1 MHNAF
6 YRLPL
11 VALLAVLP
19 ARLALA
25 QEDVSIET
33 VPVAAGVHMLIGQGG
48 NIGVVAG
55 EDGIFLI
62 DDQFAP
68 LTEKI
73 KDAVATID
81 DGPIRFVFNTHWHG
95 DHTGGNENL
104 GGEGAL
110 IVAHENVRQRMST
123 EQFNAFFNS
132 TQPPSPEA
140 ALPVVTFSE
149 AVTFHLNGEEIHAF
163 HVEPAHTDGDA
174 VVHLRTSNAV
184 HMGDLFFST
193 GYPYIDLSSGG
204 SVNGLIDAAARV
216 LAVTDGETKIIPGH
230 GPLSD
235 RAGLQNFRDMV
246 VTIRDRVQE
255 HINAGRSVDEVIA
268 AGPTADFDEAWGK
281 AFMNGEQFIRIVY
294 ESLSP

>member
-1 MHNAF
+1 
-6 YRLPL
+6 
-11 VALLAVLP
+11 
-19 ARLALA
+19 
-25 QEDVSIET
+25 
-33 VPVAAGVHMLIGQGG
+33 MLIGQGG

-255 HINAGRSVDEVIA
+255 HINAGRSVDEVIV

>member
-1 MHNAF
+1 MHNPF

-19 ARLALA
+19 ARPASA
-25 QEDVSIET
+25 QEDVSIEI

-73 KDAVATID
+73 KDAVATIG

-104 GGEGAL
+104 RGEGAL

-149 AVTFHLNGEEIHAF
+149 AVTFHLNGEEVHAF

-204 SVNGLIDAAARV
+204 SVNGLIDAAERV
-216 LAVTDGETKIIPGH
+216 LAVSGVGKKRPGTN
-230 GPLSD
+230 GD
-235 RAGLQNFRDMV
+235 RPRHFVGIDLRD
-246 VTIRDRVQE
+246 
-255 HINAGRSVDEVIA
+255 
-268 AGPTADFDEAWGK
+268 
-281 AFMNGEQFIRIVY
+281 
-294 ESLSP
+294 